1 MSMTTRAEAG
11 TPVGAGAKAAAV
23 RAGTGRWAG
32 MSATDRRN
40 KIVTHLLLLLTIAVV
55 AFPLYYAFVVSS
67 HGAADAPARAPRLL
81 PGGEILSSYAES
93 RGRASMGRL
102 LLHSSLLSLGIAF
115 GNIIISVL
123 SGFAIV
129 YFRFPFRQLTFWM

>member
-55 AFPLYYAFVVSS
+55 AFPLYYAFVVS
-67 HGAADAPARAPRLL
+67 AIPWPARQRPPSCCPA
-81 PGGEILSSYAES
+81 A
-93 RGRASMGRL
+93 
-102 LLHSSLLSLGIAF
+102 
-115 GNIIISVL
+115 
-123 SGFAIV
+123 
-129 YFRFPFRQLTFWM
+129 RF